1 MRNYFIL
8 DGTDSR
14 DFGLYLNGAGTFDS
28 PSRSVAFIQVPGR
41 NGDLIGL
48 STRLEN
54 GVYRYQDAFIFQNFE
69 TNMAAFRA
77 FLLSKTGY
85 RRLTDTYHPDTYRL
99 VTFTGP
105 LSPEVTPRND
115 AGRFTIELPCM
126 PQRFLL
132 SGETVVTLT
141 ATGSINNPTR
151 FSVRPLLRVY
161 GAGVL
166 GVAGVNITI
175 SAADVYTDID
185 CESGRAYKG
194 ATPRDRYVTLSSIDY
209 PALQPGANGITL
221 GTGITRVEITPRWYT
236 V

>member
-1 MRNYFIL
+1 MRNYFII

-28 PSRSVAFIQVPGR
+28 PSRAVDFIQVPGR

-54 GVYRYQDAFIFQNFE
+54 GVYRYQDAFIFSDFRQ
-69 TNMAAFRA
+69 NMADFRA
-77 FLLSKTGY
+77 FLLSQTGY
-85 RRLTDTYHPDTYRL
+85 RRLTDSYHPDTYRM

-105 LSPEVTPRND
+105 LEPQVIETND
-115 AGRFTIELPCM
+115 AGRFDIELPCM

-132 SGETVVTLT
+132 SGETVTTLT
-141 ATGSINNPTR
+141 ATGSITNPTR
-151 FSVRPLLRVY
+151 FATRPLLRVY

-166 GVAGVNITI
+166 GVGDVNITI

-185 CESGRAYKG
+185 CETGRAYKG

-209 PALQPGANGITL
+209 PYLQPGANGIAL

>member
-1 MRNYFIL
+1 MRNYFVI

-28 PSRSVAFIQVPGR
+28 PSRAVDFIQVPGR

-54 GVYRYQDAFIFQNFE
+54 GVYRYLDAFIFRDFE
-69 TNMAAFRA
+69 VNLAAFRA
-77 FLLSKTGY
+77 FLLSQTGY
-85 RRLTDTYHPDTYRL
+85 RRLTDSYHPDTYRM
-99 VTFTGP
+99 VAFTGP
-105 LSPEVTPRND
+105 LSPNVTPSLV
-115 AGRFTIELPCM
+115 AGRFDIELPCM

-132 SGETVVTLT
+132 SGETVTTLT
-141 ATGSINNPTR
+141 ATGSITNPTL
-151 FSVRPLLRVY
+151 FATRPLLRVY

-166 GVAGVNITI
+166 GVGDVNITI

-185 CESGRAYKG
+185 CETGRAYKG

-209 PALQPGANGITL
+209 PYLQPGVNGISL

>member
-1 MRNYFIL
+1 MRNYFII

-28 PSRSVAFIQVPGR
+28 PSRAVDFIPVPGR

-54 GVYRYQDAFIFQNFE
+54 GVYRYLDAFIFRDFE
-69 TNMAAFRA
+69 ANLAAFRA
-77 FLLSKTGY
+77 FLLSQNGY
-85 RRLTDTYHPDTYRL
+85 RRLTDSYHPDTYRM

-105 LSPEVTPRND
+105 LEPQVIETND
-115 AGRFTIELPCM
+115 AGRFDIELPCM

-132 SGETVVTLT
+132 SGETVTTLT
-141 ATGSINNPTR
+141 ASGSITNPTR
-151 FSVRPLLRVY
+151 FPSRPLLRIY

-166 GVAGVNITI
+166 GVGGTNITI

-185 CESGRAYKG
+185 CATGRAYKG
-194 ATPRDRYVTLSSIDY
+194 ATPRDRYISLSSIDY
-209 PALQPGANGITL
+209 PYLQPGANGISL

>member
-28 PSRSVAFIQVPGR
+28 PSRAVEFIQVPGR

-48 STRLEN
+48 PTRLQN
-54 GVYRYQDAFIFQNFE
+54 GIYRYTEAFICRDFAANL
-69 TNMAAFRA
+69 AAFRA

-85 RRLTDTYHPDTYRL
+85 KRLTDSYHPDTFRL
-99 VTFTGP
+99 VAFTGP
-105 LSPEVTPRND
+105 LEPQVTRRND
-115 AGRFTIELPCM
+115 AGRFDIELPCM

-132 SGETVVTLT
+132 SGETAVTIT
-141 ATGSINNPTR
+141 ATGSITNPTR
-151 FSVRPLLRVY
+151 FPVRPLLRVY
-161 GAGVL
+161 GAGTV
-166 GVAGVNITI
+166 GVGSVNITI

-185 CESGRAYKG
+185 CETGRSYKG
-194 ATPRDRYVTLSSIDY
+194 ATPRDRYVTLSSIDFPY
-209 PALQPGANGITL
+209 LQPGTNGIAL

>member
-1 MRNYFIL
+1 MRNYFII

-28 PSRSVAFIQVPGR
+28 PSRTVDFIQVPGR

-54 GVYRYQDAFIFQNFE
+54 GVYRYTDAFICRDFE
-69 TNMAAFRA
+69 ANLAAFRA
-77 FLLSKTGY
+77 FLLSQTGY
-85 RRLTDTYHPDTYRL
+85 RRLTDSYHPDTYRM
-99 VTFTGP
+99 VAFTGP
-105 LSPEVTPRND
+105 LSPNVTPALV
-115 AGRFTIELPCM
+115 AGRFDIELPCM

-132 SGETVVTLT
+132 SGETVTTLT
-141 ATGSINNPTR
+141 TSGSITNPTL
-151 FSVRPLLRVY
+151 FATRPLLRVY

-166 GVAGVNITI
+166 GVGDVNITI
-175 SAADVYTDID
+175 SSADVYTDID
-185 CESGRAYKG
+185 CETGRAYKG

-209 PALQPGANGITL
+209 PFLQPGTNGIAL